1 MNLINQL
8 FFAVLISSATSTLMI
23 FVWWLL
29 RGFFMV
35 TNAKLIYLTLRWT
48 GIMYLLPI
56 GYIAVLV
63 TYRKWFQGQSR
74 VWELV
79 FIRAGELTDKLC
91 IAAFIW
97 FAAAVFLIA
106 SYMAERS
113 YWNRKLADNI
123 LEDDPVITRV
133 YRYVCTKLGI
143 QPEKLVL
150 YRNVEVNMPC
160 IIGWIHPQVILP
172 EQDYTEEELELI
184 FFHELSHHKHKDL
197 RYKSMVAV
205 VVMVHCFNPFS
216 YFLLRKVNFWSE
228 CMADVLALEASGN
241 LHHAK
246 RYFDKIVN
254 LIPDSDKKQVD
265 GTFVSTLCKS
275 KKMIDRRVDFMIKY
289 QKVKSAGKV
298 VTAALAMIFVLA
310 SGTTAYASGKT
321 VADLHNV
328 IYQKTENFVNVKD
341 EAAVGKMVV
350 AEDGLIEYHCKIEDL
365 DKDGLEIVYSPDEDI
380 ATIVA
385 GVHYNF
391 DWQVNPNTRHVS
403 GPYTIDTNQKV
414 AVSCTVTPMNKVY
427 CLGIM
432 DDHGNAYYVRGTG
445 GLSHNFSIPER
456 SRYRVF
462 VQNDYTDGTILHAT
476 GYFAYEDK

>member
-106 SYMAERS
+106 SYMAERA

-143 QPEKLVL
+143 QPEKARFIQKCGGEYAVH
-150 YRNVEVNMPC
+150 YRLDP
-160 IIGWIHPQVILP
+160 
-172 EQDYTEEELELI
+172 
-184 FFHELSHHKHKDL
+184 
-197 RYKSMVAV
+197 
-205 VVMVHCFNPFS
+205 
-216 YFLLRKVNFWSE
+216 
-228 CMADVLALEASGN
+228 
-241 LHHAK
+241 
-246 RYFDKIVN
+246 
-254 LIPDSDKKQVD
+254 
-265 GTFVSTLCKS
+265 
-275 KKMIDRRVDFMIKY
+275 
-289 QKVKSAGKV
+289 SAGDF
-298 VTAALAMIFVLA
+298 AGAGLYGRRAGI
-310 SGTTAYASGKT
+310 
-321 VADLHNV
+321 DL
-328 IYQKTENFVNVKD
+328 
-341 EAAVGKMVV
+341 
-350 AEDGLIEYHCKIEDL
+350 
-365 DKDGLEIVYSPDEDI
+365 
-380 ATIVA
+380 
-385 GVHYNF
+385 
-391 DWQVNPNTRHVS
+391 
-403 GPYTIDTNQKV
+403 
-414 AVSCTVTPMNKVY
+414 
-427 CLGIM
+427 
-432 DDHGNAYYVRGTG
+432 
-445 GLSHNFSIPER
+445 FS
-456 SRYRVF
+456 
-462 VQNDYTDGTILHAT
+462 
-476 GYFAYEDK
+476 